1 MTVRKFYV
9 HMLVTLL
16 LVGLISTSYGEEG
29 PRTGIFIYTLK
40 FGNGKAMKFKAQV
53 PKKLPKEKTLGLI
66 LAFHPHGGNES
77 SMVNWPSKTF
87 LERQKVLDDYVII
100 GLKSRGPK
108 GYKEHLG
115 DWEIADHEPSYQ
127 TFQWAMKTYPIDSRR
142 VHIIGWS
149 RGGFMATRFI
159 WNNLKHF
166 ATVTAFAGAHSPDW
180 TSKSL
185 GGYPNQ
191 DWVKLKQSKGT
202 RIDYSVDFSKKSL
215 TEYLPKS
222 RDRKVNLSEYL
233 PEFYHVHGDRDYVI
247 DVNLTRSFTRE
258 LGKIGLRFIYRELD
272 GVNHAGVFQGKPVNF
287 AVNDDVFAW
296 INATRNKILPLNE
309 TDRKTLATIE
319 KNISTMAS
327 TQAIALIKEAS
338 RIGGHQGGKALIKAF
353 DSKFVDVRVAA
364 VTSGYTTSYG
374 PAFIAKLGELIRDPK
389 REKDVRFNA
398 CHVLGT
404 YAKWRQLDAQK
415 ILTDTVLDPSLSQYI
430 RFQLITAISR
440 SYEFMVAGNMYDDRK
455 IIQTLVKLLDDPNV
469 GVRGYA
475 HMVLKKGTNGIGKFG
490 YNASHNKS
498 ERQAPVSLW
507 NKWAAQITV
516 PLLSDNFVKK
526 RSSEIPG
533 ALRDGLQK

>member
-1 MTVRKFYV
+1 MTVRNFYFQ
-9 HMLVTLL
+9 MLVAFL
-16 LVGLISTSYGEEG
+16 LVGLVNTSYGKEA

-40 FGNGKAMKFKAQV
+40 LGNGKTVKFKAQV
-53 PKKLPKEKTLGLI
+53 PIKLPKEKTLGLI
-66 LAFHPHGGNES
+66 LAFHPHGGNEN

-100 GLKSRGPK
+100 GLKSLGPK
-108 GYKEHLG
+108 EKKERLG
-115 DWEIADHEPSYQ
+115 DWEVADHEPSYQ

-180 TSKSL
+180 TRKSL

-202 RIDYSVDFSKKSL
+202 RIDYSVDFSKKSFS
-215 TEYLPKS
+215 EYLPKS
-222 RDRKVNLSEYL
+222 RESKVNLSDYL
-233 PEFYHVHGDRDYVI
+233 PEFYHVHGDSDYVT
-247 DVNLTRSFTRE
+247 DVNLTRCFTRE
-258 LGKIGLRFIYRELD
+258 LGKKGLRYIYRELD
-272 GVNHAGVFQGKPVNF
+272 GVNHSRVFQSKPVNF

-319 KNISTMAS
+319 KKISTMPS
-327 TQAIALIKEAS
+327 TQAIGLIKEAA
-338 RIGGHQGGKALIKAF
+338 RIGGNQGGKALIKAF
-353 DSKFVDVRVAA
+353 DSKFVDVQVAA
-364 VTSGYTTSYG
+364 VTSGYRTSYG
-374 PAFIAKLGELIRDPK
+374 PAFIAKLGELIQDPK
-389 REKDVRFNA
+389 GEKDVRFNA

-404 YAKWRQLDAQK
+404 YAKWGQLDAQK
-415 ILTDTVLDPSLSQYI
+415 ILTEAVLDPSLSQYI

-440 SYEFMVAGNMYDDRK
+440 SYEFMVLGNMYDDRK
-455 IIQTLVKLLDDPNV
+455 IIQTLVKLLDDPDV

-475 HMVLKKGTNGIGKFG
+475 HMVIKKGTNGVGKFG

-498 ERQAPVSLW
+498 ERQASISLW
-507 NKWAAQITV
+507 NKWAAKITA

-526 RSSEIPG
+526 RSFEIPG
-533 ALRDGLQK
+533 ALGDGLQK